1 MGKKDIEEKE
11 RNIIGEKDRKRE
23 EDTRKGN
30 RFPAGHKHVASGEN
44 THIEC
49 QWKLQQI

>member
-1 MGKKDIEEKE
+1 MRNKDIEEKE

-30 RFPAGHKHVASGEN
+30 RFPAGHKHVAIVGK
-44 THIEC
+44 THT
-49 QWKLQQI
+49 